1 MSPTI
6 GIELLKSIL
15 EARFAIAASVICLLY
30 DHLLTLDLEV
40 ANVWRNPEHKPL
52 NKVSFAINRYLT
64 EAVIIC
70 AAFVTGGGQSF
81 DDESSPPFQSCK
93 RFIWVFTISVTI
105 IIGVSQFFIN
115 MRVYKTWETRAS
127 MNLISNCVFA
137 VLIAAAAGLSVV
149 GVIQAQAITHFL
161 KFPGVCAFSDIPT
174 ALPIM
179 LGLLAFFDFFLIL
192 LAMYNALE
200 KPHQTNS
207 DVLDSFLADGAKLF
221 VVRSPLDDP
230 DSGQVLTKIPSS

>member
-1 MSPTI
+1 MLTMSPTI
-6 GIELLKSIL
+6 DIELLKSIL

-81 DDESSPPFQSCK
+81 DDELQTFHLGIHDIRDYHHWCIAILHQYPCLQDM
-93 RFIWVFTISVTI
+93 
-105 IIGVSQFFIN
+105 GN
-115 MRVYKTWETRAS
+115 AS
-127 MNLISNCVFA
+127 LHEFDLELL
-137 VLIAAAAGLSVV
+137 LIAAAAGLSVV

-221 VVRSPLDDP
+221 VAA
-230 DSGQVLTKIPSS
+230 QTFAAICE